1 MKANP
6 CKRNEEHKLEL
17 ERMQLNWSDS
27 ADEWLIS
34 QVGVSQTDLAANCSW
49 QNNLSKT

>member
-27 ADEWLIS
+27 ANEWLIS
-34 QVGVSQTDLAANCSW
+34 QVGVSQTDERRLLFLIEW
-49 QNNLSKT
+49 I